1 MEDKYKALI
10 ACFGMGCATVIEV
23 VNLVYVGIDGAIA
36 SAFLTVLGGIVGVA
50 ITGVVQKAKS
60 EGSA

>member
-36 SAFLTVLGGIVGVA
+36 TAFIGAIAGIVGVA
-50 ITGVVQKAKS
+50 IGKLGKS